1 MATRSF
7 TTDLT
12 FNRKSAD
19 NLISALS
26 ESKKFSRSKDVE
38 SNEISS
44 LEAIRLMF
52 AKGQNKRV

>member
-7 TTDLT
+7 TTDLK

-26 ESKKFSRSKDVE
+26 ETKKFSRLKDVE
-38 SNEISS
+38 STEISS

>member
-7 TTDLT
+7 TTDLK

-26 ESKKFSRSKDVE
+26 ETKRFSRSKDVE
-38 SNEISS
+38 STEISS

>member
-7 TTDLT
+7 TTDLK

-26 ESKKFSRSKDVE
+26 ETKKFSRSKDVK
-38 SNEISS
+38 STEISS
-44 LEAIRLMF
+44 LEAIKLMF
-52 AKGQNKRV
+52 AKG